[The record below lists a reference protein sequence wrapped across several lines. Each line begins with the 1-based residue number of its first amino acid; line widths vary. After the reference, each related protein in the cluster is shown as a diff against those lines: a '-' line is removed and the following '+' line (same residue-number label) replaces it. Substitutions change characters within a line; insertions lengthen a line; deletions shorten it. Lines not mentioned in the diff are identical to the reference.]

1 MRRAD
6 RLRGRDVDGLDHRG
20 HVCGGLLPC
29 GDACDRQLGRG
40 QGVGF
45 GAHRP
50 QPLPRLLPAGGEQP
64 LVPEPAHRRRRPCGE
79 TVPRADEPRLLHADR
94 HGAHRAVRSG
104 DGRCRRRFRPSDG
117 PLPLRGQR
125 HEPPPSGGA
134 AAGRAERG
142 GALLDVHSPGVQARG
157 GGFDA
162 ALRRRHLRQLP
173 VEAARRDVRSRF
185 HRGIGLHLGQHPAQR
200 RQQHHGPGFHAG
212 HAGDR
217 LHAARGAQRHDP
229 PGRGCRDARLRPG
242 RGHHGLGLRG
252 RHGRHAR
259 NPAAGRRTP
268 RRDRL
273 RRAPRRRPREVSPAD
288 FQRLPAR
295 GADADPAGLY
305 PRLRAGGPPH
315 AGTPAADGVRRA
327 ARQPLRGAGRG
338 RVLDGI
344 PPRALR
350 FGAAALRLRGAF
362 LHAPQLPDHRRR
374 QHLLD
379 GLQPGLRR
387 YRPPVDRPRRTAAE
401 RRAVPRGRSTP
412 GAHWEAARTSIW

>member
-1 MRRAD
+1 MRSVRPFAEHPDAEILDFGGRLGFELFDTSEEFIDFVDHILPVYAFSVFFGGTLYSVQSYKKIEICCVKRSHLSRSCCSLRRLAGARTPATGQSPLGVVMSGGGAKGLYHIGVLEALEECGVPIDCARSSRASMARSSRPCMRRATP
-6 RLRGRDVDGLDHRG
+6 LRRRRSRSSASAAAG
-20 HVCGGLLPC
+20 
-29 GDACDRQLGRG
+29 AWS
-40 QGVGF
+40 GVGF
-45 GAHRP
+45 LWAHRP

-273 RRAPRRRPREVSPAD
+273 RRAPRTPS
-288 FQRLPAR
+288 
-295 GADADPAGLY
+295 AGS
-305 PRLRAGGPPH
+305 
-315 AGTPAADGVRRA
+315 
-327 ARQPLRGAGRG
+327 
-338 RVLDGI
+338 
-344 PPRALR
+344 
-350 FGAAALRLRGAF
+350 
-362 LHAPQLPDHRRR
+362 
-374 QHLLD
+374 
-379 GLQPGLRR
+379 
-387 YRPPVDRPRRTAAE
+387 
-401 RRAVPRGRSTP
+401 VPR
-412 GAHWEAARTSIW
+412 